1 MPLYNPTHL
10 SSLGRSLGSGNDPTL
25 FISPGMYGS
34 LVFTVYQMGQ
44 IFNNVYQLGHCGQD
58 VGLKNLMFKLTL
70 DKWRLSL
77 RHIEKRGLVT
87 LMGGCQKEGKETDR
101 LGKREGKQRSNP
113 LMDLSQKHTC
123 SNRHRQKYVQ
133 RKIVGFS
140 NWHVFG
146 CQGLGTQTTHKG
158 YLEFKLILI
167 CKSRNSLTNVN
178 LPLTF
183 SLQDWCKKKWKTG
196 AKIENTSIRT

>member
-1 MPLYNPTHL
+1 MLLYSPTHL

-34 LVFTVYQMGQ
+34 LVFFTVYQMGQ

-123 SNRHRQKYVQ
+123 SNRQRQKFVQ
-133 RKIVGFS
+133 LENSWVPQLTCTWMSGAR
-140 NWHVFG
+140 
-146 CQGLGTQTTHKG
+146 GLGNQTTCKG
-158 YLEFKLILI
+158 YLEF
-167 CKSRNSLTNVN
+167 N
-178 LPLTF
+178 L
-183 SLQDWCKKKWKTG
+183 
-196 AKIENTSIRT
+196 